1 MSFLSQDE
9 LLSMKI
15 NKMILHVVGDGN
27 FTAEN
32 ERQVEYEDFFLQR
45 IRDIDTSPVYKFND
59 NSKTKTK
66 LEEIANGKVLFQSG
80 AQELS
85 QAFSIAHVGSS
96 RDGAFF
102 IFELTCSDLNK
113 RIYALIKYDYREVLE
128 QNDNSSGGLLR
139 KVVRAFIADKK
150 AIQKSALI
158 RVIDGKAIP
167 ELSTTDRVKPS
178 VQISD
183 YFEKFLDAS
192 RERSDEELNS
202 NVKDFLINS
211 LRECVEHLPNKNFSQ
226 AFTLAINNL
235 RQRQEIN
242 EDIITE
248 ALLVAAG
255 NPENEDTRVTIQ
267 NTASRNIRK
276 FKLVGLQFKPDP
288 KILNEPPKRRI
299 KTTEGVT
306 IIFPNNT
313 NIVDVKEE
321 HDDSCTITIKT
332 KKVTEDTLL
341 RDNLR

>member
-1 MSFLSQDE
+1 
-9 LLSMKI
+9 MKI

-32 ERQVEYEDFFLQR
+32 ERDVEYEDFFLQR
-45 IRDIDTSPVYKFND
+45 IGDIDTSPVYNFND
-59 NSKTKTK
+59 DSKTKAK
-66 LEEIANGKVLFQSG
+66 LEDIASGNILFQKG

-85 QAFSIAHVGSS
+85 QAFSLAHVGSS

-102 IFELTCSDLNK
+102 IFELTCSDSDT

-128 QNDNSSGGLLR
+128 QNDDSKNGLLR

-158 RVIDGKAIP
+158 RVTNGKAAS

-183 YFEKFLDAS
+183 YFEKFLDVS
-192 RERSDEELNS
+192 RDRSDEELNTS
-202 NVKDFLINS
+202 VKDFLITS
-211 LRECVEHLPNKNFSQ
+211 LRECVEHLPSKNFSQ

-255 NPENEDTRVTIQ
+255 NPQDEDIRVTIQ
-267 NTASRNIRK
+267 NSASRNIRK

-321 HDDSCTITIKT
+321 QGDNCTITIKT

-341 RDNLR
+341 RDNPR